1 MPSVDLTLLC
11 SKLRR
16 KRTRTHVE
24 TTTYLA
30 KTPRKKF
37 YSSLQLVIAVVVV
50 VGDKVVILKCS
61 SLSFNMKRRMASS
74 VFSLLL
80 DGGPLDL
87 HFFLGQGVPSI
98 VIGVV
103 M

>member
-1 MPSVDLTLLC
+1 LTLLC

-37 YSSLQLVIAVVVV
+37 
-50 VGDKVVILKCS
+50 CS
-61 SLSFNMKRRMASS
+61 DMKE
-74 VFSLLL
+74 
-80 DGGPLDL
+80 
-87 HFFLGQGVPSI
+87 
-98 VIGVV
+98 
-103 M
+103 